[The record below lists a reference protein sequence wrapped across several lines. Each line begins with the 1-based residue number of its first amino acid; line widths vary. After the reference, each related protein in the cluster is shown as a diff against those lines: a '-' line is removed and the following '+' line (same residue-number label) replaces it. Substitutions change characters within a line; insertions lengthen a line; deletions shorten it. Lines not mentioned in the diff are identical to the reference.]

1 MKMVDVQGL
10 TTNKVN
16 TQNGA
21 MVNAKVDNEAIEG
34 SGITVL
40 SLFDGISCGRQ
51 ALKELG
57 IKIDN
62 YYASEID
69 KYAIDVALKN
79 HSDIIE
85 LGDVEKWREWDLDWN
100 SIDLIIG
107 GSPCQGFSFC
117 GKKLYFEDVRSKL
130 IFCFI
135 DILNHVKSVNPNV
148 RFLLENVK
156 MNKRCKE
163 LIDLCLGVKG
173 VQINS
178 NLFSAQNR
186 NRIYWTNLSIAELPS
201 GNGTVLKDIIEE
213 DADDEPKLY
222 LTKRHLGGFLKSYK
236 WKPNLLTE
244 KSMPLLAS
252 YHKQP
257 PHCPYIPR
265 KRKLGIGEYSDYR
278 RLSPT
283 ECERLQ
289 TLPIG
294 YTEKGASGNAI
305 SDSQR
310 YKMIGNGWTVG
321 AVKHI
326 FSSLKAVKCDIGYKT
341 VINEENFN

>member
-1 MKMVDVQGL
+1 MS
-10 TTNKVN
+10 TIN
-16 TQNGA
+16 
-21 MVNAKVDNEAIEG
+21 
-34 SGITVL
+34 VL
-40 SLFDGISCGRQ
+40 SLFDGIGCGRQ
-51 ALKELG
+51 TLKELG
-57 IKIDN
+57 IKVDK

-69 KYAIDVALKN
+69 KYAIDVALQN

-85 LGDVEKWREWDLDWN
+85 LGDVTAWKQWDIDWS
-100 SIDLIIG
+100 SIDLLIG
-107 GSPCQGFSFC
+107 GSPCQGFSFA
-117 GKKLYFEDVRSKL
+117 GKKLNFKDGRSKL
-130 IFCFI
+130 IFCFF
-135 DILNHVKSVNPNV
+135 DILNHIKSVNPNV

-163 LIDLCLGVKG
+163 VIDSRLGIKG
-173 VQINS
+173 VHINS

-186 NRIYWTNLSIAELPS
+186 DRIYWTDLPIAELPS
-201 GNGTVLKDIIEE
+201 GNDAVLKDVIEE
-213 DADDEPKLY
+213 GADVEPKLY
-222 LTKRHLGGFLKSYK
+222 LTKRHLNGFLKSYN

-244 KSMPLLAS
+244 KSKPILAS

-257 PHCPYIPR
+257 PHCPYIPTNER
-265 KRKLGIGEYSDYR
+265 LDNDEYSIYR

-294 YTEKGASGNAI
+294 YTEKGASGSTI

-321 AVKHI
+321 VIKHI
-326 FSSLKAVKCDIGYKT
+326 FSALKSTYSPS
-341 VINEENFN
+341 